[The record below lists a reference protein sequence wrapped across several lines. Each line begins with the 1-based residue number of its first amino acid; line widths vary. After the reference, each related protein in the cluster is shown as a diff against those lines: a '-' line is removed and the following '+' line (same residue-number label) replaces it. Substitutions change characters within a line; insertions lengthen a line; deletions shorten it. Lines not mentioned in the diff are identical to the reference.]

1 MLKIQVIAIGK
12 VKEDWMRQ
20 GIAEYQKRLGAY
32 CRFEIIE
39 LEEYRLPDN
48 PSEAEIA
55 RGLEEEGNRILKK
68 AAGLI
73 FPLCIE
79 GEMLSSPQLAQLIS
93 SSAQKSGCLSF
104 IIGGSFGLSPRV
116 KAAAARKISFSRLTF
131 PHQLARVLLCEQLTR
146 FLLIKRLSLCREK
159 HRVHMLA
166 GTQRLMAQIQRLSQ
180 HDLSASAA
188 IGCVIR
194 LVVLVERIIADV
206 GCLDL
211 DNTLVL
217 CASDDAFAHNRVD
230 HLRKQRHNVDFHS
243 IRPSMLST

>member
-55 RGLEEEGNRILKK
+55 RGLEEEGARILKK
-68 AAGLI
+68 ASGLI

-79 GEMLSSPQLAQLIS
+79 GEMLT
-93 SSAQKSGCLSF
+93 
-104 IIGGSFGLSPRV
+104 GGSYGLSPQV

-131 PHQLARVLLCEQLTR
+131 PHQLARVLLCEQFYR
-146 FLLIKRLSLCREK
+146 ACSIN
-159 HRVHMLA
+159 A
-166 GTQRLMAQIQRLSQ
+166 GAKY
-180 HDLSASAA
+180 H
-188 IGCVIR
+188 
-194 LVVLVERIIADV
+194 
-206 GCLDL
+206 
-211 DNTLVL
+211 
-217 CASDDAFAHNRVD
+217 
-230 HLRKQRHNVDFHS
+230 K
-243 IRPSMLST
+243 